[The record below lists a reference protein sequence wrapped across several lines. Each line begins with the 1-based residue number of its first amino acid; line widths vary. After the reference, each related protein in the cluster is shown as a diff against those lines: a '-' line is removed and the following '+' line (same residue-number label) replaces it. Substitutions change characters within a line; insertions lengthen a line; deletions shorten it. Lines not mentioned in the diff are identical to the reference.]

1 MGITRIDFGS
11 VELKER
17 KAFKALADGS
27 KVRAVAKSFKY
38 DKAGTGTP
46 YIEVKYEIDDDDAVD
61 IDGGRDFGGLW
72 DKIYFSEKSVKMA
85 KLKLKGL
92 GVDVDSLVIESEDDL
107 RDLVEMMR
115 DEVTDTE
122 VLLIT
127 ENEPSFKDE
136 SVPVTRVKFI
146 NSLDN

>member
-17 KAFKALADGS
+17 KSFKPLADGS
-27 KVRAVAKSFKY
+27 KVRAVAKGFKY
-38 DKAGTGTP
+38 DKAQTGTP
-46 YIEVKYEIDDDDAVD
+46 YIEVKYEITDDDAED
-61 IDGGRDFGGLW
+61 IDGGKDFGGLW

-115 DEVTDTE
+115 DDITDTE

-127 ENEPSFKDE
+127 ENEEWNDE
-136 SVPVTRVKFI
+136 PRTRVKFI
-146 NSLDN
+146 NSID

>member
-17 KAFKALADGS
+17 KGFKALEDGS
-27 KVRAVAKSFKY
+27 KVRAVAKSFKS

-46 YIEVKYEIDDDDAVD
+46 YIEVKYEIDDEDARD
-61 IDGGRDFGGLW
+61 IDGGTDYGSLW
-72 DKIYFSEKSVKMA
+72 DKIYFSEKSVRMA
-85 KLKLKGL
+85 KLKLRGL

-107 RDLVEMMR
+107 RDLVEVMR
-115 DEVTDTE
+115 DEVTDQE
-122 VLLIT
+122 VILVT

-136 SVPVTRVKFI
+136 SVMITRVKFI
-146 NSLDN
+146 NEVK

>member
-17 KAFKALADGS
+17 KAFKALADDS

-38 DKAGTGTP
+38 DKANTGTP
-46 YIEVKYEIDDDDAVD
+46 YIEVKYEIDDEDAVD
-61 IDGGRDFGGLW
+61 IDGGTDYGSLW

-92 GVDVDSLVIESEDDL
+92 GVDVDALVIEDEDDL
-107 RDLVEMMR
+107 RDLVEHLR
-115 DEVTDTE
+115 DDFTDQEV
-122 VLLIT
+122 VLIT

-136 SVPVTRVKFI
+136 TVMVTRVKFI
-146 NSLDN
+146 NQVT